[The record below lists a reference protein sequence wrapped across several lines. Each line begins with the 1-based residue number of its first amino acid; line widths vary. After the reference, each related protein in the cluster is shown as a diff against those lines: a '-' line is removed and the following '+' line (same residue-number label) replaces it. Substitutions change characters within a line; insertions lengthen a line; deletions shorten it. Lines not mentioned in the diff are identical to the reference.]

1 VARNWSLWLGI
12 ALFIGFAIVG
22 GAMAREAGG
31 RLDLW
36 LAGTALLPVWWL
48 LGWLFMLQPL
58 ALASRTLRGPFAAA
72 AAVPFVAVPAYA
84 ARDPIPASRVEPRR
98 VGESLVANATC
109 WVVGLGMTIGGWMGF
124 FAACENLGRIPLNG
138 LEFAAGLA
146 ASLCSLLIGGAAL
159 GHRRPQPWKY
169 GLLNVCSPLGSAL
182 ALVLCLFPSQPD
194 R

>member
-1 VARNWSLWLGI
+1 MTLPQSSASDRALGSIAGSIARYPINLLWL
-12 ALFIGFAIVG
+12 
-22 GAMAREAGG
+22 
-31 RLDLW
+31 
-36 LAGTALLPVWWL
+36 
-48 LGWLFMLQPL
+48 WLFVLRPL
-58 ALASRTLRGPFAAA
+58 ALAARALRWPIAAA
-72 AAVPFVAVPAYA
+72 AAVPFVPVPAYA

-109 WVVGLGMTIGGWMGF
+109 WVVGLGMTIGGWMCF
-124 FAACENLGRIPLNG
+124 FAQFVAALGWG
-138 LEFAAGLA
+138 ALA
-146 ASLCSLLIGGAAL
+146 ASLCSVLIGGAVL

>member
-1 VARNWSLWLGI
+1 MTLPQSSASDRALGSIAGSIARYPINLLWL
-12 ALFIGFAIVG
+12 
-22 GAMAREAGG
+22 
-31 RLDLW
+31 
-36 LAGTALLPVWWL
+36 
-48 LGWLFMLQPL
+48 WLFVLRPL

-72 AAVPFVAVPAYA
+72 TAVPFVAVPAYA

-124 FAACENLGRIPLNG
+124 FAACDNLGRING
-138 LEFAAGLA
+138 LGFAAGLA
-146 ASLCSLLIGGAAL
+146 ASLCSVLIGGAAL

-182 ALVLCLFPSQPD
+182 ALVLCLFPGRPD